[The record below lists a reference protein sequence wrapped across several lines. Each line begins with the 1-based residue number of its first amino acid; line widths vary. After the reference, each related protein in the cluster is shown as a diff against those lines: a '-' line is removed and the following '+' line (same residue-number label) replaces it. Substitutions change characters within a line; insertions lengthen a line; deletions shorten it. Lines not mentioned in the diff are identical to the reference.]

1 MSALS
6 QATVE
11 PQERRAFEH
20 LLERALAPLIPI
32 AINYRMSANDLSTVV
47 RGVYLHEIEARL
59 EQDRGHPVSDARLA
73 LVTGL
78 SRNEVMRVRTG
89 TDGKTAASREVA
101 AQLSRIAAVLST
113 WHSNPKFAGA
123 YGLPLDLDLEP
134 VAQNPQRS
142 FAHLIETACVDMP
155 RTVTLDE
162 LVANGVAEVVGG
174 NLVRCRAKA
183 AVSNNNP
190 ATGKVGALAQYGRLL
205 GSAAGT
211 VARTILSDDE
221 GKGFFDR
228 LLVSDMPLSANASQR
243 FSKHAM
249 TSADAFLT
257 ELDRWISSNSGEPP
271 GDTGRRY
278 GIGLFFFEER
288 RDHDAGVA
296 ASGGKLHQN
305 AV

>member
-1 MSALS
+1 
-6 QATVE
+6 
-11 PQERRAFEH
+11 
-20 LLERALAPLIPI
+20 
-32 AINYRMSANDLSTVV
+32 
-47 RGVYLHEIEARL
+47 
-59 EQDRGHPVSDARLA
+59 
-73 LVTGL
+73 
-78 SRNEVMRVRTG
+78 
-89 TDGKTAASREVA
+89 
-101 AQLSRIAAVLST
+101 
-113 WHSNPKFAGA
+113 
-123 YGLPLDLDLEP
+123 
-134 VAQNPQRS
+134 
-142 FAHLIETACVDMP
+142 
-155 RTVTLDE
+155 
-162 LVANGVAEVVGG
+162 
-174 NLVRCRAKA
+174 
-183 AVSNNNP
+183 
-190 ATGKVGALAQYGRLL
+190 
-205 GSAAGT
+205 